1 MDAVWWQ
8 VHRLVLMLEEKKL
21 VRGLHEVFRQALS
34 MSLQEIWLYF
44 SPQRCTFHMYILGV
58 VNTVLVFHILW
69 LFSSL
74 PKCVLGSDH
83 RLYFLISLITDQW
96 FTSFTPLS
104 MHSILSRVDILNT
117 SHSLHLFRYPGRH
130 PTQTSSHP
138 VINREINEGLLL
150 LAETIPRDP
159 CSTRLLHTWTSVLSA
174 R

>member
-1 MDAVWWQ
+1 
-8 VHRLVLMLEEKKL
+8 
-21 VRGLHEVFRQALS
+21 

-83 RLYFLISLITDQW
+83 CLYFLISLITDQW

-104 MHSILSRVDILNT
+104 MYSILSRVYILNT

-130 PTQTSSHP
+130 P
-138 VINREINEGLLL
+138 VINREINGLLL
-150 LAETIPRDP
+150 LTETIPRDP
-159 CSTRLLHTWTSVLSA
+159 SSTRLCCTHEHLYCQHVKIKSVRMFPFSRA
-174 R
+174 ER